1 MCKDSVTILSSATA
15 TTSVQYLFN
24 VLVLV
29 TVCGQTLIPLL
40 HLPKQQPLPVFH
52 LCHFKCLNWILHCLV
67 LAASCRHPSGC
78 VHVCLCRSAIAL
90 VRWDLGH
97 RDLAGLVF
105 DQETLWGA
113 CGASLF
119 VQNTF
124 PSQQL
129 QSCVITVKCW
139 MGQLSP
145 EFYLNSLWHHL
156 EMSACCWVVS
166 R

>member
-1 MCKDSVTILSSATA
+1 MQKVCKDSVTLLSSATA
-15 TTSVQYLFN
+15 TMSVQCLFN

-29 TVCGQTLIPLL
+29 TVCSQTLIPLL
-40 HLPKQQPLPVFH
+40 HLLKQQPLPVFH
-52 LCHFKCLNWILHCLV
+52 LCRFKCLNRILRCLV

-78 VHVCLCRSAIAL
+78 VRVCLCRSAVAV
-90 VRWDLGH
+90 VRW
-97 RDLAGLVF
+97 DLAGLVF

-119 VQNTF
+119 AQNTF
-124 PSQQL
+124 SPSQQL

-139 MGQLSP
+139 LGQLSP
-145 EFYLNSLWHHL
+145 EFYLNSPWHHM
-156 EMSACCWVVS
+156 EMSVCCWVVS